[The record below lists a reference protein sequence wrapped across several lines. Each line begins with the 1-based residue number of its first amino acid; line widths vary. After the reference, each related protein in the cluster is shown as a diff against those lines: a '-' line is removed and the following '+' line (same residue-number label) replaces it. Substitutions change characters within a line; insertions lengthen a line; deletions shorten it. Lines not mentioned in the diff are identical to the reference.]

1 MKIKFT
7 EDYDFL
13 QFRFGNL
20 YEYRSAFFSDVMY
33 SNNVPGRE
41 GKTQTYDSEFLIV
54 LCYFIATSIF
64 IRKK

>member
-41 GKTQTYDSEFLIV
+41 GKT
-54 LCYFIATSIF
+54 
-64 IRKK
+64 